1 MASCSGH
8 GVLFSVIVK
17 HWLNACYRCFFF
29 SFVLELENH
38 GCRALAG
45 CLFLYTITM
54 QWLLCLFFVV
64 FLSLFIESIYLER
77 PFGQCYNQAIK
88 VSISIFCPGNCK
100 L

>member
-1 MASCSGH
+1 MLL
-8 GVLFSVIVK
+8 LFS
-17 HWLNACYRCFFF
+17 
-29 SFVLELENH
+29 SFVLGLENH

-54 QWLLCLFFVV
+54 QWLLCLFFFVV

-88 VSISIFCPGNCK
+88 FPFLYFALVTVNYDDPQ
-100 L
+100 